1 MDRVTKYKI
10 LQLLNKSEYVTSK
23 NISNELLLSQKTTL
37 KIIKNLD
44 KEIREFGA
52 RLDILPRKGIKL
64 IVDNE
69 EFFSEYIESNL
80 TQNAIPQNQEE
91 RSSYIITRLLESESP
106 ISIEDFAEELYVSQN
121 TIQNDLKIIRDRVN
135 YFNLKIETVRTKGLI
150 ISGLEIDKRRYLAKI
165 NELPFY
171 EELLVDGSS
180 KKILNELELKLQQIF
195 LEKNFRIGDIG
206 FRNLIIHIFI
216 AIKRIQQNSLIN
228 NSQLQNSQYFTN
240 EIKEITFEIA
250 QMIETI
256 FGISFPEEERFFIS
270 LHLDGKRV
278 FDRSKLVDNEVLSEN
293 IFGLVSKML
302 SIVDE
307 TYDKKFLADFELRMN
322 LSLHLIPLITRIKH
336 QIYLDNPL
344 LTDIKKKMSLSFLMS
359 KTAVEV
365 LDREFE
371 SHIPD
376 SEIGYIALH
385 FNLSLARSKKGIKRK
400 NIVVICGSGIG
411 TAELLSYKLRE
422 NFNKYLDEIVTVDSL
437 GVSNLDFSNI
447 DYALSTI
454 DIKFSVPVPLLKIS
468 LFLDDLDLENINQ
481 ILKGNINNDFL
492 GFFREE
498 LFFSE
503 LQSTTKNEI
512 LKEFVGNIS
521 KIVNINPDFYQ
532 LVLQREKVGLTE
544 LESGVAIPHPIEA
557 SSPESFIAVGIP
569 NKPIKWNEYDISLII
584 MLGLKKN
591 HKKNL
596 QQLYQSLSKF
606 LLDKNAI
613 EKVVREKTLNSLIS
627 CLN

>member
-481 ILKGNINNDFL
+481 ILKGNINNDFF